1 MFTEFSV
8 KTEARQDLYEITH
21 RVREIVRTSGIP
33 EGVCVISIP
42 HTTAGVILNENWDDT
57 VRQDLVRALDAI
69 VPPALGYRHAEG
81 NSPAHIKALLIGSS
95 ECVIIHNGRLLL
107 GNWQGIYLAEF
118 DGPRLRR
125 VCIKIIA
132 G

>member
-8 KTEARQDLYEITH
+8 KTESKQDLYDITPQIH
-21 RVREIVRTSGIP
+21 KIVRTSGIH
-33 EGVCVISIP
+33 EGVCVISVP
-42 HTTAGVILNENWDDT
+42 HTTAGVTLNENWDDT
-57 VRQDLVRALDAI
+57 VRQDLLRALDAL
-69 VPPALGYRHAEG
+69 VPAMLDYHHAEG
-81 NSPAHIKALLIGSS
+81 NSPAHIKTLLTGSS
-95 ECVIIHNGRLLL
+95 ECVVIHDGRLLL
-107 GNWQGIYLAEF
+107 GSWQGIYLAEF